1 MNEIYLT
8 VSLAVVASD
17 SIFQFALEAPYK
29 GNPHIKM
36 KRAFILEALTRT

>member
-1 MNEIYLT
+1 MSEIYVA
-8 VSLAVVASD
+8 VSLAVIASD

-29 GNPHIKM
+29 GNPQIKM